1 MGGGKL
7 QSVGKENKT
16 TLYFKNFIM
25 SVKEII
31 NANAN
36 VQLVVSLMDLKEL
49 FHEWQEEYCKAKE
62 SVYKEEY
69 LTTDEVAKKLNCDPS
84 TLWRWDKNG
93 YLPKVKWCGKARYR
107 LSDVQRIMEG

>member
-16 TLYFKNFIM
+16 TLYFNINNM
-25 SVKEII
+25 SIKEII

-36 VQLVVSLMDLKEL
+36 VQLVVNLMDLKEL
-49 FHEWQEEYCKAKE
+49 FHEWQEEFSRSKE
-62 SVYKEEY
+62 SAYQEEY

-84 TLWRWDKNG
+84 TLWRWDKTG
-93 YLPKVKWCGKARYR
+93 YLSKVKWCGKTRYR
-107 LSDVQRIMEG
+107 LSDVQRVMEG